1 MAQFPGL
8 SLTAQGNKMILRAST
23 GKVADRLIV
32 TKAIIG
38 DGQLNTSIEGLTRL
52 VSAKLEI
59 GLSQVKE
66 LANGQMQLQFN
77 FDNKKVDTGFYW
89 REVGLYA
96 KSGDSGE
103 EKLIGYSNA
112 KGLTS
117 YIPDKTNALPMQRLV
132 IALGVGDNPNV
143 KGFVDLTS
151 AITLEQLEKAINQHN
166 TDTNAHGGIMK
177 KFLPLTGG
185 TVTGNVTLENGSW
198 LKFNNQT
205 FTGAVRITERG
216 TLDVGI
222 SDNENGSVENMNI
235 CSMNRPGWYNK
246 NLGSARQLALVE
258 EINAAETRFNASLN
272 NYLPLTGGTL
282 TGDLTFNSGNG
293 IKIKGE
299 GGNHTISRGG
309 KNLNIGNE
317 SFTEATNLCC
327 KKRPSWYAGPDNVN
341 NGYLMKLSDINVSS
355 GKVNHGDTLPIPAGF
370 TEQECTWLLSIDHAN
385 ISEIYMDINESG
397 TSNMFD
403 IQCWK
408 EGRVAHVGILCKG
421 FDGFSRKF
429 KADYILYDHGGENSY
444 FIPGTASYVCIAVK
458 KA

>member
-66 LANGQMQLQFN
+66 LENGQMQLQFN

-151 AITLEQLEKAINQHN
+151 AITLEQLEEAINQHN
-166 TDTNAHGGIMK
+166 TDTNAHDNQFAK
-177 KFLPLTGG
+177 YLPLAGG
-185 TVTGNVTLENGSW
+185 TVTGSVTLENGSW
-198 LKFNNQT
+198 LKFNNNT
-205 FTGAVRITERG
+205 FSGAVRITERG

-222 SDNENGSVENMNI
+222 SNGLNGSVENINI

-258 EINAAETRFNASLN
+258 EINEAETRFNASIN
-272 NYLPLTGGTL
+272 SCLPLTGGIL
-282 TGDLTFNSGNG
+282 TGDLIFDSDKG

-299 GGNHTISRGG
+299 DGNHTISRGG
-309 KNLNIGNE
+309 KNLNVGNE
-317 SFTEATNLCC
+317 NFTEASNLCC
-327 KKRPSWYAGPDNVN
+327 KKRPSWYAGPDNAN
-341 NGYLMKLSDINVSS
+341 NGFLMKLSDISVTS
-355 GKVNHGDTLPIPAGF
+355 GSINNGETLPIPSGF
-370 TEQECTWLLSIDHAN
+370 DENECTWLLSMNQSN
-385 ISEIYMDINESG
+385 IEKYYLDVDEGNPRNMINLE
-397 TSNMFD
+397 
-403 IQCWK
+403 CWR
-408 EGRVAHVGILCKG
+408 EGRKVHVGTRFKG
-421 FDGFSRKF
+421 TQGVSKTWNG
-429 KADYILYDHGGENSY
+429 KAEKGWNGEEF
-444 FIPGTASYVCIAVK
+444 FIPGSASYICIAVK